1 MIVAAQCLG
10 AVGGAL
16 LSSLVLDV
24 NGSVPKSYIPVLAPQ
39 STIVSEG
46 FNGFHED
53 VQLFWSQAICT
64 MIFVSVIL
72 ILKGERT
79 APTKDLIHV
88 GLTVALTLWG
98 LITLDYHTG
107 ACFNPAV
114 AISQTFFQMQHLEN
128 TNSWL
133 SHYLY
138 GYTMGPLVGGGV
150 AGLFFLM
157 HEKCHMEPESQ
168 QPDLQS

>member
-1 MIVAAQCLG
+1 
-10 AVGGAL
+10 
-16 LSSLVLDV
+16 
-24 NGSVPKSYIPVLAPQ
+24 
-39 STIVSEG
+39 
-46 FNGFHED
+46 
-53 VQLFWSQAICT
+53 

-114 AISQTFFQMQHLEN
+114 AIGQTFF
-128 TNSWL
+128 
-133 SHYLY
+133 
-138 GYTMGPLVGGGV
+138 
-150 AGLFFLM
+150 
-157 HEKCHMEPESQ
+157 
-168 QPDLQS
+168 